1 MFLTWAAW
9 IQRHIWGFGESQ
21 LRGNVLV
28 VLQVLG
34 YPKAI
39 TDAMLF
45 LPNQPGHPSLNT
57 ILRFSE
63 TIDSKSV

>member
-1 MFLTWAAW
+1 MFLTWATW

-21 LRGNVLV
+21 LRGDVLV

-39 TDAMLF
+39 TDAM
-45 LPNQPGHPSLNT
+45 
-57 ILRFSE
+57 
-63 TIDSKSV
+63 